1 MNRRTRTLFVHHV
14 HRGKL
19 WRLKYRI
26 HGKEKTLSIGAYP
39 DVTLAQAREQAAIA
53 RQKHEKT
60 KPKPPHIIPL

>member
-1 MNRRTRTLFVHHV
+1 M
-14 HRGKL
+14 
-19 WRLKYRI
+19 

-39 DVTLAQAREQAAIA
+39 DVTLAQAHEQAAIA